1 MEITK
6 VSVRRIESSNPKMKG
21 TAYVE
26 LDNCFAIENIRI
38 IEKSDGSLF
47 AAMPSR
53 KKQNGEFHDICHP
66 INEETRN
73 LFNSKIIDEYNRIEV
88 PEINNSETDTD
99 EE

>member
-6 VSVRRIESSNPKMKG
+6 VSVRKVESSNPKMKG

-38 IEKSDGSLF
+38 IEKADGSLF

-53 KKQNGEFHDICHP
+53 KRQSGEFHDICHP
-66 INEETRN
+66 INEETRK
-73 LFNSKIIDEYNRIEV
+73 LFNDAIIEEYNKL
-88 PEINNSETDTD
+88 NET